1 MSFRAPMTRGAAKT
15 GRNVTATDDLLPIS
29 APLAVH
35 DRSTLK
41 VKVIKGFPMTT
52 MRAETAQDTQH
63 DTQQGTQSAQKHQGG
78 RTPLVHCYGK
88 IGIPAVAAAAR
99 YQGAGK
105 NPAYAPVAVNADR
118 SRADEAA

>member
-1 MSFRAPMTRGAAKT
+1 MDCRAPITRDAAKT
-15 GRNVTATDDLLPIS
+15 GRNVTAVDDLLPIS

-41 VKVIKGFPMTT
+41 VKFIKGSPMTT
-52 MRAETAQDTQH
+52 MRAETAQDTH
-63 DTQQGTQSAQKHQGG
+63 DAQSAQKHQGA
-78 RTPLVHCYGK
+78 RTPLVHCYGQ

-99 YQGAGK
+99 YQGAAK
-105 NPAYAPVAVNADR
+105 NPAYAPVAVNTDR